1 MLYGIMFGMPGP
13 MELAIIAIIAVL
25 LFGSKLP
32 KVARQ
37 IGSAIPEFKRGLKGF
52 QEEVDE
58 IEESIK
64 K

>member
-1 MLYGIMFGMPGP
+1 